1 MNHLPLRHCG
11 LDPQS
16 PLYIVV
22 SGNLVKRV
30 CEHKMANVVMT
41 EGVGGLRVKP
51 AMTDGWTGGLRVEP
65 AMTPAMTELFRLI
78 RVR

>member
-51 AMTDGWTGGLRVEP
+51 AMTDGWTDGRVDGWTGGRVDCGSSP
-65 AMTPAMTELFRLI
+65 Q
-78 RVR
+78 